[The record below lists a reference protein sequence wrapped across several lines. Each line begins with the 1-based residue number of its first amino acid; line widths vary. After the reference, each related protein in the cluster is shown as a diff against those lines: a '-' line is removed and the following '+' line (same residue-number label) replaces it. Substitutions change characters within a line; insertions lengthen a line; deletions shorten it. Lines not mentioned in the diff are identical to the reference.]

1 MCSAHDWLVSVR
13 LSGFG
18 TFCSGAHARIT
29 EWLSDFRQ
37 HKTLRVSPLVC
48 HFPFLPRQISEKT
61 PGNLAGLWAAKPIA
75 LKAAGPRAPWPPAWP
90 GASLRCS
97 PCREHTLP
105 SVLPP
110 PAPAPAP
117 WFHTSVPKLT
127 FSSLSFSFH
136 PPHPAFFLTAGKN
149 FVHTSS
155 EPSTK
160 LRFLVA
166 TTCPSASSNQDGGR
180 HDQTAGTSAWV
191 SAPRLL
197 TLSVWGGCGVTRCF
211 CFCGKGAG
219 KPPGFRLFFS
229 LLF

>member
-136 PPHPAFFLTAGKN
+136 PPLP
-149 FVHTSS
+149 
-155 EPSTK
+155 
-160 LRFLVA
+160 RFLFNSRKEFRTHLQWA
-166 TTCPSASSNQDGGR
+166 QYQITLPRRHYMSQCLKQSGWRKTRSDCRHTCVSVHAEASYALGLRRVRGDEVFLWKGSGE
-180 HDQTAGTSAWV
+180 
-191 SAPRLL
+191 APWL
-197 TLSVWGGCGVTRCF
+197 
-211 CFCGKGAG
+211 
-219 KPPGFRLFFS
+219 
-229 LLF
+229 